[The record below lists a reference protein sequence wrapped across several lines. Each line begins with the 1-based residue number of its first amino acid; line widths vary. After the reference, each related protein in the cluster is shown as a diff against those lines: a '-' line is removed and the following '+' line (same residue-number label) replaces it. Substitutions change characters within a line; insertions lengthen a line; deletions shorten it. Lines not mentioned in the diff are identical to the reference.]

1 MKKFRRLGIVLF
13 SLLISFVMGTTM
25 AFAGITPAKAKE
37 LALKDAGLTASQI
50 CKLAIEKE
58 DKGSCEVE
66 FVQRSTGTKYEY
78 EFSKSGKMTEREIS
92 YVCKAVKSRKKIGK
106 KKARKIAA
114 KATGVKYSKVK
125 KGCVRYTLKKGVGKY
140 KIKFR
145 KGKRSYK
152 LVLLAKTG
160 QIIQYEV
167 KIRK

>member
-1 MKKFRRLGIVLF
+1 MKKFRRVGIVLF

-50 CKLAIEKE
+50 WKLAIEKE

-92 YVCKAVKSRKKIGK
+92 YVCKAVKSRKKIGCFWPK
-106 KKARKIAA
+106 QDRSYSTRSRSGNSRAA
-114 KATGVKYSKVK
+114 VK
-125 KGCVRYTLKKGVGKY
+125 RNTLK
-140 KIKFR
+140 
-145 KGKRSYK
+145 
-152 LVLLAKTG
+152 
-160 QIIQYEV
+160 
-167 KIRK
+167 